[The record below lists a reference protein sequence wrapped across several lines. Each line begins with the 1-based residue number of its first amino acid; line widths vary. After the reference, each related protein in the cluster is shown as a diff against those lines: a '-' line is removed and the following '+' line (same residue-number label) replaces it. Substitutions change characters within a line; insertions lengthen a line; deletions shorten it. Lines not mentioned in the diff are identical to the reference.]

1 MYHFHKK
8 HVWHSSYYKHTIN
21 LTFIHAQVT
30 CGYSHNYR
38 HLQNH
43 TTLKPHFQL
52 KFRSLLYR
60 KARKLYMYLIDTFWK
75 YISAT
80 DSISYFEKHLIVII
94 NI

>member
-1 MYHFHKK
+1 MHKL
-8 HVWHSSYYKHTIN
+8 HV
-21 LTFIHAQVT
+21 VT
-30 CGYSHNYR
+30 HIIKRLR

-60 KARKLYMYLIDTFWK
+60 KTRKLYMYLVDTFWK

-80 DSISYFEKHLIVII
+80 DSISYF
-94 NI
+94 